1 MEPRHRTCRR
11 QVLLKEIVN
20 IHHLC
25 NSRRV
30 VGKISSRVV
39 LLMVLPLSRM
49 VHHRKPRLHQ
59 TTVSHHHDR
68 QQVIDALILWT
79 NAAEM
84 MAAIRAGTRVGIAL
98 QKALQEMPT
107 VTATMAPLAATAR
120 SQDKA
125 RGHEKVK
132 ALSGLMT
139 STAEADTAAIVAA
152 TAMTG
157 ADIVAETEVARV
169 SVEVIRGV
177 KSMGGM
183 GMSTLIPARLAVETA
198 CAMQVRTSESGEGV
212 ENHAA

>member
-1 MEPRHRTCRR
+1 
-11 QVLLKEIVN
+11 
-20 IHHLC
+20 
-25 NSRRV
+25 
-30 VGKISSRVV
+30 
-39 LLMVLPLSRM
+39 
-49 VHHRKPRLHQ
+49 
-59 TTVSHHHDR
+59 
-68 QQVIDALILWT
+68 
-79 NAAEM
+79 
-84 MAAIRAGTRVGIAL
+84 MAD
-98 QKALQEMPT
+98 E
-107 VTATMAPLAATAR
+107 
-120 SQDKA
+120 DKA